1 MLLKK
6 NTSFNTILR
15 EAKTDIRMGDKKIEL
30 LQLLEAPM
38 NHIILYRP
46 IFRDLIARTL
56 KDLGHPDHK
65 HLELVIG
72 QIDAVF
78 LLIAQKKRFTEL
90 DQKIKKNKNLE
101 SLISVDRRLLKE
113 GFLIIG
119 PKKKRM
125 YVILCS
131 DIMLITNADKKG
143 ILNIVNIFYLDK
155 IQVKQTSVVDAKS
168 PSQGFNFEIYDENN
182 KVTVVA
188 HDSEHELNDWFNII
202 LSSLIKTNTK

>member
-1 MLLKK
+1 
-6 NTSFNTILR
+6 
-15 EAKTDIRMGDKKIEL
+15 
-30 LQLLEAPM
+30 M
-38 NHIILYRP
+38 NLFVLYRP
-46 IFRDLIARTL
+46 YFRDLIARTL

-65 HLELVIG
+65 NLELVIS
-72 QIDAVF
+72 QIDVVF
-78 LLIAQKKRFTEL
+78 LLIAQKKRFAEL

>member
-1 MLLKK
+1 
-6 NTSFNTILR
+6 
-15 EAKTDIRMGDKKIEL
+15 
-30 LQLLEAPM
+30 
-38 NHIILYRP
+38 
-46 IFRDLIARTL
+46 
-56 KDLGHPDHK
+56 
-65 HLELVIG
+65 
-72 QIDAVF
+72 
-78 LLIAQKKRFTEL
+78 
-90 DQKIKKNKNLE
+90 
-101 SLISVDRRLLKE
+101 
-113 GFLIIG
+113 
-119 PKKKRM
+119 M